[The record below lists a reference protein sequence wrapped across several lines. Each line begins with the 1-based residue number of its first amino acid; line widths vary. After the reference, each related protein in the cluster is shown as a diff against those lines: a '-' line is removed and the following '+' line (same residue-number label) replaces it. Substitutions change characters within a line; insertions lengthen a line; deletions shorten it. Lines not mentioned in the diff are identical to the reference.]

1 MRRGMDKL
9 TAADKDT
16 GVITRAVKQNNGRG
30 QMVPTG
36 EKASRTIKCRV
47 SYQSGGVW
55 PGKSSEMGLTIDTS
69 PYVLAAH
76 DADIEKDDVLEW
88 RGKRYT
94 VGIVS
99 RPSLGGGAVCT
110 QAPLVEVRQEAE
122 YGNPGQG
129 F

>member
-1 MRRGMDKL
+1 MMGICDQMQRGLGKVI
-9 TAADKDT
+9 AADMDT
-16 GVITRAVKQNNGRG
+16 GTISRAAKQDNGRG

-36 EKASRTIKCRV
+36 EKATHTLTCRV

-55 PGKSSEMGLTIDTS
+55 PGKASDLGLIIDTT
-69 PYVLAAH
+69 PYVLAAY

-99 RPSLGGGAVCT
+99 RPSLGGGATCT
-110 QAPLVEVRQEAE
+110 QAPLVEVR
-122 YGNPGQG
+122 
-129 F
+129 